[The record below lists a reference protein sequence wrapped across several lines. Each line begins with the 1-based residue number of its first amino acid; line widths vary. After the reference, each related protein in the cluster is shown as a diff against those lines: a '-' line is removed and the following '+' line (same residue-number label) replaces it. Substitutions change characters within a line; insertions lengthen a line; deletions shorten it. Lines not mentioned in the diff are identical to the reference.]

1 VVSVGVRLFDATSGR
16 FERAVMRSMD
26 DEDDDE
32 DDDTR
37 RCAVGRVRSKI
48 VRSGARGRRARHGGR
63 EAREAREASP
73 AAAPEEQTRATLSK
87 RLAAR

>member
-1 VVSVGVRLFDATSGR
+1 MVSVGVRLFDGGSGR

-63 EAREAREASP
+63 DAP